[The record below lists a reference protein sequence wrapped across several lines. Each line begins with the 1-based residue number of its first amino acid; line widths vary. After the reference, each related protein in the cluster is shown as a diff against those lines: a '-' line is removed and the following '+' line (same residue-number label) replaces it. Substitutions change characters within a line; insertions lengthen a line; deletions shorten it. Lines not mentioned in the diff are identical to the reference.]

1 MLKSDAGNVIRQ
13 TASIQSFT
21 HPCTYILAAGL
32 IQEKRLSGTVTPE
45 AKKEKKKYR
54 TFGVKHVEYHLS
66 DDQSVWRFF
75 MLWSRSN
82 FSNVDPDNNY
92 I

>member
-13 TASIQSFT
+13 TASIKSFT

-32 IQEKRLSGTVTPE
+32 IQEKGLSGTVTPE
-45 AKKEKKKYR
+45 ANKKKKYR

-66 DDQSVWRFF
+66 DDQSIWRFF
-75 MLWSRSN
+75 MLWSL
-82 FSNVDPDNNY
+82 
-92 I
+92 

>member
-1 MLKSDAGNVIRQ
+1 MLQSDAGNVIRQ

-45 AKKEKKKYR
+45 AKKRKRNIEHLALNMLNITYQTINK
-54 TFGVKHVEYHLS
+54 FGGFLCYGLC
-66 DDQSVWRFF
+66 
-75 MLWSRSN
+75 SN
-82 FSNVDPDNNY
+82 FGNADPDNNCK
-92 I
+92 